1 MRATFSPQN
10 VFGTRSRVLVL
21 GVLHGVSVPMNAS
34 RIAAQAGLSKPAA
47 ATALD
52 QLRGMGLVGSA
63 TVGQS
68 SAYWLEREN
77 VYVQEMVNPVFGS
90 EEGLPDILLEDLGAR
105 FGEDSISVVLFG
117 SYARGDQQPD
127 SDVDV
132 VLVASDEASQARLD
146 EHYYENQSD
155 FRRRFGA
162 TLSVLTYD
170 ARAAKALWQSAPALQ
185 ESLETEGIV
194 VSGLAPFE
202 WRNIDDEA

>member
-1 MRATFSPQN
+1 MRSTFSPQD
-10 VFGTRSRVLVL
+10 VFGTRSRVSVL
-21 GVLHGVSVPMNAS
+21 GVLHGVNVPMNAS

-47 ATALD
+47 ASALD
-52 QLRGMGLVGSA
+52 ELARMGLVGRA

-77 VYVQEMVNPVFGS
+77 AYVQEMVNPVFGS
-90 EEGLPDILLEDLGAR
+90 EEGLPDTLLEDLGAR
-105 FGEDSISVVLFG
+105 FSEGSISVVLFG

-146 EHYYENQSD
+146 ELYYENLSD

-162 TLSVLTYD
+162 PLSVLTYD
-170 ARAAKALWQSAPALQ
+170 ASEAKTLWQSAPALQ

-194 VSGLAPFE
+194 VSGLAPYE
-202 WRNIDDEA
+202 WRDIDDQA

>member
-1 MRATFSPQN
+1 
-10 VFGTRSRVLVL
+10 
-21 GVLHGVSVPMNAS
+21 MNAS

-146 EHYYENQSD
+146 EHYYESQAD

-162 TLSVLTYD
+162 PLSVLTYD
-170 ARAAKALWQSAPALQ
+170 ARVAKALWQSAPALQ
-185 ESLETEGIV
+185 ESLETEGLV